1 MDKTKSHFQSQP
13 NDSVTKTIHDIKN
26 LKYFTAEKLKQINEM
41 SPQDRLKILHSY
53 NEMMNYY
60 VDIINSM

>member
-13 NDSVTKTIHDIKN
+13 NNSVTKTIHDIKN
-26 LKYFTAEKLKQINEM
+26 LKYFTEEKLKQINEM
-41 SPQDRLKILHSY
+41 TPQDRLKILYSY